1 MGTLHSALITSRGQL
16 ETAFREIAKLPY
28 GYMLKA
34 SERTRTDD
42 QNRMLWPLL
51 ACFEKQGAQI
61 RGQTFQDHQWKSIF
75 LEGLGH
81 EQEFLPSL
89 DGSRWFAAGLRSS
102 QLGVKEFSDL
112 LELIQAEAA
121 QRGVDLSGKVA
132 AHD

>member
-1 MGTLHSALITSRGQL
+1 MATLHSSLITSRDQL

-28 GYMLKA
+28 GYVLKA

-51 ACFEKQGAQI
+51 ACFERQGATI
-61 RGQTFQDHQWKSIF
+61 RGQTFTDHQWKSIF

-102 QLGVKEFSDL
+102 KLGVKEFSDL

-121 QRGVDLSGKVA
+121 TRGVELKRVTPP
-132 AHD
+132 

>member
-1 MGTLHSALITSRGQL
+1 MATLHSKLITSRGEL
-16 ETAFREIAKLPY
+16 ETAFRVISKLPY

-34 SERTRTDD
+34 TERTRTDD

-51 ACFEKQGAQI
+51 ACFEKQGATI
-61 RGQTFQDHQWKSIF
+61 RGQTFRDHQWKSIF

-112 LELIQAEAA
+112 LELIQSEAA
-121 QRGVDLSGKVA
+121 ARSVNIDSRTEA
-132 AHD
+132 